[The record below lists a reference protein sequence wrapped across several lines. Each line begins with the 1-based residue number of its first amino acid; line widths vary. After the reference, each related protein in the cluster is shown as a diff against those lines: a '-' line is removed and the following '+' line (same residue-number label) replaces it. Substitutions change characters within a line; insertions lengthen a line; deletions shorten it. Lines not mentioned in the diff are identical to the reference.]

1 MCANEATIRGLG
13 MFENVSEEL
22 ANTILYGRKC
32 LLVMIKMQKNGDIRN
47 NAANISR
54 RSYVS
59 DWNKTSRFFMLLD
72 LCIQRGSISKTVFA

>member
-1 MCANEATIRGLG
+1 

-32 LLVMIKMQKNGDIRN
+32 LPVMIKMQKNGDIRN

-72 LCIQRGSISKTVFA
+72 YEMWINSQEIKKLHSCRVFCP